1 MIISAQIMETVA
13 SPVFRLNGIDYLPHY
28 RKEVWVQPGMFIVSH
43 NTRKKL
49 NDYTEDKSKHLTAA
63 ELFNMGA
70 ELISKPLWLRSWTE
84 GWQTWLKP

>member
-1 MIISAQIMETVA
+1 MIISSQKMETVA

-28 RKEVWVQPGMFIVSH
+28 REALWVQPNMFIVSY
-43 NTRKKL
+43 NKIRKA
-49 NDYTEDKSKHLTAA
+49 NDYTEDKSKRLTAA